1 MKSVEEQVREELMKV
16 KKDLAILEREANRI
30 ITILDGISRIL
41 DDIASGK

>member
-1 MKSVEEQVREELMKV
+1 MKSVEEQIREELMKV

-41 DDIASGK
+41 DDISSGK